1 MALSLRLIKEKIMEL
16 RNVTRYYPEN
26 MPYGEGVQY
35 FRSED
40 GQDFYESLDKFTK
53 KYKLCIHPETGVIYS
68 MAENVERLYPVGFT
82 IVEVDELPDGF
93 CIEARWYYKDGE
105 VLPVPVDYRL
115 QAESECARLTA
126 IAEREISDKK
136 TDLLLGIISDEEK
149 EKLKAWRIYA
159 KELQAMD
166 LSTITDKTSYR
177 AIEWPAS
184 PEPLS

>member
-1 MALSLRLIKEKIMEL
+1 MEL

-40 GQDFYESLDKFTK
+40 GQDFYESLDKFAK
-53 KYKLCIHPETGVIYS
+53 KYKLCTHPETGVIYS
-68 MAENVERLYPVGFT
+68 MAEDVSRLYPAGFT

-115 QAESECARLTA
+115 LAESERARLTA

-136 TDLLLGIISDEEK
+136 TDLLLGIINNGEK
-149 EKLKAWRIYA
+149 EMLKLWRMYIRNL
-159 KELQAMD
+159 KNID
-166 LSTITDKTSYR
+166 FNHIHDKSSFDS
-177 AIEWPAS
+177 IKWPCD
-184 PEPLS
+184 PENSH